1 MNTLCR
7 TLRVHGLSWV
17 SALRQPTL
25 PLCQKRAN
33 TVTTP
38 PTDTFG
44 TPASATFVSL
54 RPAPTG
60 RPSCLSRTVLPA
72 WVCRRPTITPYPPS
86 VCGVFTARLHRFRHA
101 ITACS
106 SRDYGVLA
114 TRLQR
119 ARRAITACLFRHVP
133 AGTCLPYPQTSAD
146 RPHGMLQMHVPIA
159 LVLLYINLKTTRTTT
174 NNTANQGE
182 ALFVVVAGCRLDKA
196 GDNLKQ
202 KGGSG
207 GSDPQPPI
215 LGG

>member
-54 RPAPTG
+54 RPATPG
-60 RPSCLSRTVLPA
+60 RPSCLSRTALPPCR
-72 WVCRRPTITPYPPS
+72 CRRPAITPCSPS

-106 SRDYGVLA
+106 SRDYGVFISPCPCRDMPA
-114 TRLQR
+114 VPSNIRRPPTRH
-119 ARRAITACLFRHVP
+119 APNAC
-133 AGTCLPYPQTSAD
+133 SD
-146 RPHGMLQMHVPIA
+146 RPCAA
-159 LVLLYINLKTTRTTT
+159 LYKFKDNS
-174 NNTANQGE
+174 NNNKQHCQPGRSVVCCCCGLSFGQG
-182 ALFVVVAGCRLDKA
+182 
-196 GDNLKQ
+196 
-202 KGGSG
+202 GG
-207 GSDPQPPI
+207 
-215 LGG
+215 

>member
-60 RPSCLSRTVLPA
+60 RPSCLSRAALPA
-72 WVCRRPTITPYPPS
+72 WVCRRPAIPPYPPS
-86 VCGVFTARLHRFRHA
+86 VCGIFTARLHRFRHA

-106 SRDYGVLA
+106 S
-114 TRLQR
+114 
-119 ARRAITACLFRHVP
+119 RHVP

-146 RPHGMLQMHVPIA
+146 RPHGMLQTHVPTA

-196 GDNLKQ
+196 G
-202 KGGSG
+202 
-207 GSDPQPPI
+207 I
-215 LGG
+215 T